1 MVRNFG
7 PNDRCE
13 LSIQSPPG
21 IYAKPNERHIGE
33 LPTTLMCHLTMGRS
47 FLCILS
53 FSAVWHH
60 LAPSACSLLS
70 DDRLELNHC
79 RFDNF
84 VVEQTNED
92 KNMPATKNSL
102 RLLRTRFFGRGAMR
116 ENFPINDHAQPEI
129 YPTCS
134 TVMRHAAEGN
144 KRRSSSIDL
153 KPDQK
158 LQTSSGL
165 VVGNLGSA
173 LKFWRGRRGKDKE
186 WNQNDLWANQNLN
199 AFCLTLT

>member
-47 FLCILS
+47 SCASFLFLFGII
-53 FSAVWHH
+53 WH
-60 LAPSACSLLS
+60 LSACSLLS

-79 RFDNF
+79 HFDNF

-92 KNMPATKNSL
+92 KNMPATKNLL
-102 RLLRTRFFGRGAMR
+102 RLLRTRFFGRVPWGKTFQSMIMPSPKSIQPAQQWCDMLQMVT
-116 ENFPINDHAQPEI
+116 NDAPQ
-129 YPTCS
+129 
-134 TVMRHAAEGN
+134 A
-144 KRRSSSIDL
+144 
-153 KPDQK
+153 
-158 LQTSSGL
+158 
-165 VVGNLGSA
+165 
-173 LKFWRGRRGKDKE
+173 
-186 WNQNDLWANQNLN
+186 
-199 AFCLTLT
+199 